1 MKSNTIKGYL
11 FALLATLSFS
21 NVYIFSK
28 AALNQIH
35 LTQFGIYWCA
45 IGVILS
51 LLFALKNNKLA
62 QIKELTKKQIRILLI
77 LGGLEILTT
86 ATFFISINII
96 PDPAITSFLG
106 NMFPVMVALGG
117 IIILKEKLAWIE
129 IMGGLLAIAG
139 TFIISY
145 SGGTSLKTFFIAG
158 TGIVLVNAILATTAT
173 LTVKVYV
180 KEMSPELFNL
190 NRYIWLFLF
199 SFIIFFVYKQPFAIP
214 AKALSNVGIGAF
226 LEFIAILTVYYS
238 YRYIEASR
246 SAIVQSLKGI
256 FVLIGAFLVFKTF
269 PAPYQFM
276 GGMITVLGVLIMS
289 LAQAGYFS
297 PKENR

>member
-1 MKSNTIKGYL
+1 MKSNTYKGYV
-11 FALLATLSFS
+11 FALIATLAFS

-28 AALNQIH
+28 AALNEIH
-35 LTQFGIYWCA
+35 LAQFGIYWCA
-45 IGVILS
+45 IGVFFS
-51 LLFALKNNKLA
+51 LLFALKNKKLG
-62 QIKELTKKQIRILLI
+62 QIKKLTKKQVRILLI

-86 ATFFISINII
+86 TTFFISINII

-117 IIILKEKLAWIE
+117 IVILKEKLGWIE
-129 IMGGLLAIAG
+129 IIGGLLAIGG

-145 SGGTSLKTFFIAG
+145 SGGTSLKTLFIAG

-199 SFIIFFVYKQPFAIP
+199 TFIMFFVYKQPFAIP
-214 AKALSNVGIGAF
+214 TKALSNISIGAF

-238 YRYIEASR
+238 YNYIEASR

-269 PAPYQFM
+269 PATHQFI
-276 GGMITVLGVLIMS
+276 GGMVTVLGVLIMT
-289 LAQAGYFS
+289 LAQTGFFKKKS
-297 PKENR
+297 S

>member
-1 MKSNTIKGYL
+1 MKSNTYKGYV
-11 FALLATLSFS
+11 FALIATLAFS

-28 AALNQIH
+28 AALNEIH
-35 LTQFGIYWCA
+35 LSQFGIYWCA
-45 IGVILS
+45 LGVIFS
-51 LLFALKNNKLA
+51 LLFALRNNKLA
-62 QIKELTKKQIRILLI
+62 QIKNLTKNQVRILLI

-86 ATFFISINII
+86 TTFFISINVI

-117 IIILKEKLAWIE
+117 IIILKEKLGWIE
-129 IMGGLLAIAG
+129 IIGGLLAIGG

-145 SGGTSLKTFFIAG
+145 TGGTSLKTLFIAG

-199 SFIIFFVYKQPFAIP
+199 SFIMFFVYQQPFAIP
-214 AKALSNVGIGAF
+214 TKALSNIGVGAF

-238 YRYIEASR
+238 YNYIEASR

-269 PAPYQFM
+269 PATHQFI
-276 GGMITVLGVLIMS
+276 GGMVTVLGVLIMT
-289 LAQAGYFS
+289 LAQAGFLK
-297 PKENR
+297 PKKN